1 VQASGTGEE
10 RMRIVHVAP
19 FYTPVVGG
27 VEEVVRRVAE
37 YTAARGYETYVVT
50 YNRLRR
56 GRYNTLPREEE
67 INGVH
72 VIRLKPDLTWSHGTY
87 SSELPQAV
95 KALKPDIVHVH
106 VWRHPHVFQVVKL
119 KRELRFKAI
128 LHGHAPFYKLSQIDL
143 VTCAYYRL
151 ADAFGRIYS
160 RAYDV
165 YIALTPQEAEKVQ
178 KLRLSEKITVVPN
191 GVEEDQC
198 AGREDAKKPFE
209 ILYLGRVS
217 KSKNISLLIEAMVY
231 VSKEVNDAELVIAG
245 PDEGIAGKLL
255 VRARRKS
262 LRITYRRQVSEEEKH
277 RLYAESAVYALPS
290 LYEGFG
296 LTLLEAGIHGTPSV
310 ITGDGGQLYAAPPNV
325 ASLWAK
331 PKPKCY
337 AEAIITL
344 LNDEKLRKRLGR
356 QAREWAQQ
364 HVWKKILPKYEK
376 LYKQIAI

>member
-1 VQASGTGEE
+1 V
-10 RMRIVHVAP
+10 RIVHVAP
-19 FYTPVVGG
+19 FYAPVIGG

-37 YTAARGYETYVVT
+37 YTASRGYETYVVT

-56 GRYNTLPREEE
+56 CGHNTLPRKEE

-87 SSELPQAV
+87 SSELPQAI

-106 VWRHPHVFQVVKL
+106 VWRHPHVFQVAKL
-119 KRELRFKAI
+119 KRELHFKAI
-128 LHGHAPFYKLSQIDL
+128 LHGHAPFYKLSQIGL

-151 ADAFGRIYS
+151 VDAFGRIYS

-165 YIALTPQEAEKVQ
+165 CVALTPQEAEKVQ

-191 GVEEDQC
+191 GVEEDRC
-198 AGREDAKKPFE
+198 AVREDVKKPFE

-231 VSKEVNDAELVIAG
+231 VAKEVNDAELVIAG

-255 VRARRKS
+255 ERARRKS

-331 PKPKCY
+331 PEAKCY
-337 AEAIITL
+337 AEAITVL
-344 LNDEKLRKRLGR
+344 LTDEKLRRGLGR

-364 HVWKKILPKYEK
+364 HDWKKILPKYEK
-376 LYKQIAI
+376 LYKQITI